1 MKLIAISP
9 IPLCLLPKSCEI
21 RNTITRMRQVDRK
34 MLNDLNYL
42 WLVKYINNIFDLSY
56 SLFDRSRAQHLSKVF
71 VKEKIDESQNV
82 VQVVE
87 VEEKNDDEE
96 FMDFELLKEDRDL
109 EKDLRET
116 KSNKVANESSE
127 QVFAK

>member
-9 IPLCLLPKSCEI
+9 IPLCLLPKCSEI

-34 MLNDLNYL
+34 IVNDLNYL

-82 VQVVE
+82 VQIIE
-87 VEEKNDDEE
+87 VEENHDDEE

-109 EKDLRET
+109 EKDLKET

-127 QVFAK
+127 KIFAK